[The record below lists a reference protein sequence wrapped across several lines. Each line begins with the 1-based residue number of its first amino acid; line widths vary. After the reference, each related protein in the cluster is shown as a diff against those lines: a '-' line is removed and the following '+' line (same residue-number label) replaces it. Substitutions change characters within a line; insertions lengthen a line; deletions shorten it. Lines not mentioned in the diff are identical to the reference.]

1 MATGMLEMIFP
12 KKNLK
17 YEFLNNLYFGPKL
30 IFYGHLLGFLAS
42 FCFVVFCRWSTM
54 VPNIFTQLSPPRTP
68 HHETVS
74 NGPSYRKF
82 KELWYKRLT
91 FFVKYFCTQEN
102 VEKVGKVRVK

>member
-1 MATGMLEMIFP
+1 MATGMLEIIFP

-54 VPNIFTQLSPPRTP
+54 VSNTFTPPPSPY
-68 HHETVS
+68 HENVS
-74 NGPSYRKF
+74 DGPPYRKF
-82 KELWYKRLT
+82 KELWYKRLK
-91 FFVKYFCTQEN
+91 FFVKYFCAQEN
-102 VEKVGKVRVK
+102 VEKVGKVWVK

>member
-17 YEFLNNLYFGPKL
+17 YEFLNNLYFGPKF

-54 VPNIFTQLSPPRTP
+54 VPNIFTQLSPPPAPPTMKMFP
-68 HHETVS
+68 MA
-74 NGPSYRKF
+74 
-82 KELWYKRLT
+82 LLI
-91 FFVKYFCTQEN
+91 EN
-102 VEKVGKVRVK
+102 SKNYGIKDLDFS